1 MQMLPYP
8 QKEKRE
14 KCYPEFKA
22 GKHLEFT
29 GENNALMTVAVLLA
43 AAEIHHVKKLRFHLK
58 SLSILR
64 KHITSSSF
72 HLDKNCDAEIGLK
85 VQEQRQRNGP

>member
-22 GKHLEFT
+22 GKHLELT

-43 AAEIHHVKKLRFHLK
+43 AAEKEPPFTARMP
-58 SLSILR
+58 
-64 KHITSSSF
+64 T
-72 HLDKNCDAEIGLK
+72 CYQGLG
-85 VQEQRQRNGP
+85 QA